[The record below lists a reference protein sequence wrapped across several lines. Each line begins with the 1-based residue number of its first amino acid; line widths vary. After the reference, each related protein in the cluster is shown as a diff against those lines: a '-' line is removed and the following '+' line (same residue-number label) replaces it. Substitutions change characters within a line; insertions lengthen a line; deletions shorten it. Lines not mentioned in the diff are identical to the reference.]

1 MGIHKCFAA
10 REILAVFQMIK
21 KEQRNYKME
30 NLTMNQ
36 QPQQLPKIT
45 EVFNEANKQ
54 PDNIFT
60 Y

>member
-10 REILAVFQMIK
+10 REILAVFQIIK

-45 EVFNEANKQ
+45 EVFNEANEQ